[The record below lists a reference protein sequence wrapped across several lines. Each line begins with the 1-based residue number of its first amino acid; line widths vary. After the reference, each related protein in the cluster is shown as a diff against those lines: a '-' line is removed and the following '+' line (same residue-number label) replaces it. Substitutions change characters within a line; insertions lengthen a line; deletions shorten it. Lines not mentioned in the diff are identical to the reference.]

1 MKRLNRKSASLRL
14 LKTLVPVSYFHRLPP
29 HFFSPPAFGG
39 GNRGAGW
46 RGVPSYVNII
56 KNWDQSQT
64 YHKSTRWLRV
74 SNNHPQSLGVI
85 HNHPQSYQKETHIR
99 IIFSNIRIQ
108 NIYHIYS
115 KDCFYSL
122 YIRNNKDFGNIW
134 QLDFQTLIIC
144 LKTHNQTFTISFDE
158 IAFSISSV
166 ICLKVKPIIICFFY
180 SAITKNKKEINS
192 NVR

>member
-1 MKRLNRKSASLRL
+1 MKKLNRKSTSLNR
-14 LKTLVPVSYFHRLPP
+14 LKTLIPVSYFHPLPP
-29 HFFSPPAFGG
+29 HFSAPLSLEEVIGG
-39 GNRGAGW
+39 RA
-46 RGVPSYVNII
+46 RAGVPSYVHII

-64 YHKSTRWLRV
+64 YHKSTRWLGV

-122 YIRNNKDFGNIW
+122 YVRNNKDFGHIW

-144 LKTHNQTFTISFDE
+144 LKTHNQAFTISFDE
-158 IAFSISSV
+158 ITFFISSL
-166 ICLKVKPIIICFFY
+166 ICLKVKAIIICFFY
-180 SAITKNKKEINS
+180 SAMTKNKKEINL